1 VRKLE
6 GKKAWYV
13 IHTYSGYENRVKS
26 NIEQRIKSL
35 NMEDKIKQIL
45 IPTEEVAEVK
55 GGKKKIST
63 KKFFPGYIL
72 IEMEM
77 SEKVWQAIKSTPGV
91 FGFIGSKDKPIP
103 VEDSEIESML
113 DSISGK
119 GRKLRVKAQFEEGE
133 SLRVID
139 GPFINFV
146 GTVAELNPKKEKL
159 KLMISVLGRSTP
171 VELKFHQ
178 VEKL

>member
-1 VRKLE
+1 ME
-6 GKKAWYV
+6 SKKDWYV

-26 NIEQRIKSL
+26 NIEQRIK
-35 NMEDKIKQIL
+35 NMEVENLIKQVL

-55 GGKKKIST
+55 GGKKKLST

-77 SEKVWQAIKSTPGV
+77 SDKAWQVIKNTPGV
-91 FGFIGSKDKPIP
+91 FGFIGGKDKPIP
-103 VEDSEIESML
+103 IEDSEIETML
-113 DSISGK
+113 ENISGK
-119 GRKLRVKAQFEEGE
+119 GKKLRIKAQFEEGE
-133 SLRVID
+133 NLRVID
-139 GPFINFV
+139 GPFANFV
-146 GTVAELNPKKEKL
+146 GSVAEINIKKERL

-171 VELKFHQ
+171 VELQFHQ